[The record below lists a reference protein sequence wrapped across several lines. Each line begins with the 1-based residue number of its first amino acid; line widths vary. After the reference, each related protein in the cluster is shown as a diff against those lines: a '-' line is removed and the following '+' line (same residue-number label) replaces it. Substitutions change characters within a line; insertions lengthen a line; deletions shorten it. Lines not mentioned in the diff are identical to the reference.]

1 MTEQAQVRRY
11 AGSDAGTP
19 STDLIPP
26 APPWR
31 VFDRSA
37 ASEPD
42 PFRTTEAMV
51 DAVNAALTLRRPL
64 LLTGRP
70 GSGKSSLIESVA
82 RQLDLG
88 PVLRWP
94 ITSRSTVDDAL
105 YRYDAMGRLY
115 AERLNDGE
123 PTAISDYLR
132 LGPLGTALLPNSRP
146 RALLIDEIDKGD
158 IDLPNDLLNVFERG
172 EFEIKEL
179 ARLKNQGPFEIQHAD
194 SIEYSPIAQGRV
206 VCREFPFVV
215 LTSNGEREFPPAFLR
230 RCIRFRMPDPREKEL
245 TAIVTAHLGEAAVG
259 AATDVIKTFVQR
271 SKDPGAVATD
281 QLMNAIYL
289 VTAQAP
295 DEQERRRIVD
305 LVLAKLN
312 SDNA

>member
-1 MTEQAQVRRY
+1 MTEQPQVRRY
-11 AGSDAGTP
+11 AGSDAATP

-132 LGPLGTALLPNSRP
+132 LGPLGTALLPSSRP

-179 ARLKNQGPFEIQHAD
+179 ARLRIRARSRFSTPTAPSTRRSLRDAWSVRSFR
-194 SIEYSPIAQGRV
+194 SSFSPVTEKGN
-206 VCREFPFVV
+206 F
-215 LTSNGEREFPPAFLR
+215 R
-230 RCIRFRMPDPREKEL
+230 RPSC
-245 TAIVTAHLGEAAVG
+245 AG
-259 AATDVIKTFVQR
+259 ASGSGCPTPK
-271 SKDPGAVATD
+271 
-281 QLMNAIYL
+281 
-289 VTAQAP
+289 
-295 DEQERRRIVD
+295 RR
-305 LVLAKLN
+305 N
-312 SDNA
+312 